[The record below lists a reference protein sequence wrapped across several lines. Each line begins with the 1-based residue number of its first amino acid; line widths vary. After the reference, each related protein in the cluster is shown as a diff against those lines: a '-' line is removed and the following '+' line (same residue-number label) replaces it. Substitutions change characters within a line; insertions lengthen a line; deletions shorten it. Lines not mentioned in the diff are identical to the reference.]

1 MSNNTTNSLV
11 ALLTGAALGATF
23 GLLYAPQSG
32 KETREQLKEEA
43 GKAKDKIGQ
52 QYADLS
58 EQVSDYATSAKSKFE
73 KRVNKL
79 FSKAN
84 DEADDIL
91 ANMEGELEALRKKNQ
106 DLVKELDKL
115 KA

>member
-1 MSNNTTNSLV
+1 MSNNTGNTIV
-11 ALLTGAALGATF
+11 ALLTGAAIGAGF

-43 GKAKDKIGQ
+43 GRAKEKLSQEYD
-52 QYADLS
+52 DLS
-58 EQVSDYATSAKSKFE
+58 SQVTEFADTAKSKFE
-73 KRVNKL
+73 KRIDKL
-79 FSKAN
+79 FKSAN
-84 DEADDIL
+84 NQADDIL
-91 ANMEGELEALRKKNQ
+91 ANMESELEDLRKKNA

>member
-1 MSNNTTNSLV
+1 MSNNTGNTIV
-11 ALLTGAALGATF
+11 ALLTGAAIGAGF

-43 GKAKDKIGQ
+43 GKAKDKLSKE
-52 QYADLS
+52 YEDLS
-58 EQVSDYATSAKSKFE
+58 SQVSEFADSAKSKFE
-73 KRVNKL
+73 KRVDKL
-79 FSKAN
+79 FKSAN
-84 DEADDIL
+84 NQADDIL
-91 ANMEGELEALRKKNQ
+91 ANMESELEDLRKKNA

>member
-1 MSNNTTNSLV
+1 MSNNTGNTIV
-11 ALLTGAALGATF
+11 ALLTGAAIGAGF

-43 GKAKDKIGQ
+43 GKAKDKLSHE
-52 QYADLS
+52 YEDLS
-58 EQVSDYATSAKSKFE
+58 SQVSEFADTAKSKFE
-73 KRVNKL
+73 KRINKL
-79 FSKAN
+79 FKSAN
-84 DEADDIL
+84 NQADDIL
-91 ANMEGELEALRKKNQ
+91 AKMETELDDLRKKNA

>member
-1 MSNNTTNSLV
+1 MSNNTGNTIV
-11 ALLTGAALGATF
+11 ALLTGAAIGAGF

-43 GKAKDKIGQ
+43 GKAKDKLSKE
-52 QYADLS
+52 YDDLS
-58 EQVSDYATSAKSKFE
+58 AQVSDFADSAKSKFE
-73 KRVNKL
+73 KRVDKL
-79 FSKAN
+79 FKSAN
-84 DEADDIL
+84 NQADDIL
-91 ANMEGELEALRKKNQ
+91 ANMESELESLRKKNA

>member
-1 MSNNTTNSLV
+1 MSNNTGNTIL
-11 ALLTGAALGATF
+11 ALLTGAAIGAGF

-43 GKAKDKIGQ
+43 GKAKDKLSQ
-52 QYADLS
+52 EYEDLS
-58 EQVSDYATSAKSKFE
+58 SQVTEFADTAKSKFE
-73 KRVNKL
+73 KRIENLFKTANNK
-79 FSKAN
+79 
-84 DEADDIL
+84 ADDIL
-91 ANMEGELEALRKKNQ
+91 TDMESELDELKKKNA